1 MGEREQMLIYLL
13 GYFCLQNARPDKA
26 AVLLAALDALAPG
39 QIRVLRG
46 LALSEVRNGR
56 PRRALD
62 TLERLAMIG
71 GGDAAFHLLR
81 AQALGALE
89 QHGECAAAMQAY
101 LHMRNPSQSAAPEPA

>member
-26 AVLLAALDALAPG
+26 AILLAALDVLAPG

-46 LALSEVRNGR
+46 LALSEVRTGK

-89 QHGECAAAMQAY
+89 RHEESAAAMQAY
-101 LHMRNPSQSAAPEPA
+101 IHMRNQSAAPLPA